1 MTRRDS
7 AMTKREGAMA
17 LRLFENAVDSPV
29 QTISGEVWDEIEAV
43 ITPYGKLYKSPSSEA
58 DFSIKIPSR
67 KSLNRQTLDARRS
80 LFSGKRQADDSLEV
94 ESPATKKLRNSSV
107 LPDSN
112 DIIEAV
118 ERLESRELVADGTRC
133 YTLPTIPGKHSDL
146 KSISPETMADI
157 VEGHYT
163 EQLGKVTIVDCRY
176 PYEFEGGH
184 IRGAVNLYTKDAV
197 NTLLQEKSEQPRV
210 LIFHCEFSSER
221 GPEMYR
227 FLRSQDR
234 ELNKHRYPHL
244 NFPEIYL
251 PDGGY
256 KAFFSTHNDLCDPIS
271 YKPMLHED
279 HAADLRH
286 FRVKSKSWTA
296 GEKQKTSRRQRSRLA
311 CLNIDF

>member
-1 MTRRDS
+1 MSFR
-7 AMTKREGAMA
+7 
-17 LRLFENAVDSPV
+17 LRLFENAEDSPV
-29 QTISGEVWDEIEAV
+29 QTTSGEAWDEIEAV
-43 ITPYGKLYKSPSSEA
+43 ITPYGKFHQSVDSGA
-58 DFSIKIPSR
+58 DLSIKIPPR
-67 KSLNRQTLDARRS
+67 KSSEHQTLDARRS
-80 LFSGKRQADDSLEV
+80 LFSGKRPADDNLEV
-94 ESPATKKLRNSSV
+94 ESPATKKLRDISV

-118 ERLESRELVADGTRC
+118 ERLESLELVADGTRC

-146 KSISPETMADI
+146 MSISPETMADI
-157 VEGHYT
+157 VEGRYKK
-163 EQLGKVTIVDCRY
+163 LGEVTIVDCRY

-197 NTLLQEKSEQPRV
+197 NTLLQETSTSEKPRV

-221 GPEMYR
+221 GPKMYR

-234 ELNKHRYPHL
+234 ELNKHRYPNL
-244 NFPEIYL
+244 NYPEIYL
-251 PDGGY
+251 LDRGY
-256 KAFFSTHNDLCDPIS
+256 KAFFTAHKDLCDPIS

>member
-1 MTRRDS
+1 MH
-7 AMTKREGAMA
+7 
-17 LRLFENAVDSPV
+17 LQF
-29 QTISGEVWDEIEAV
+29 
-43 ITPYGKLYKSPSSEA
+43 
-58 DFSIKIPSR
+58 F
-67 KSLNRQTLDARRS
+67 S
-80 LFSGKRQADDSLEV
+80 LFS
-94 ESPATKKLRNSSV
+94 V
-107 LPDSN
+107 LQYCFLFMVSN

-118 ERLESRELVADGTRC
+118 ERLESRELVADGARC

-146 KSISPETMADI
+146 KSIAPETMADI
-157 VEGHYT
+157 VEGRYT
-163 EQLGKVTIVDCRY
+163 EKLGKVAIVDCRY

-184 IRGAVNLYTKDAV
+184 IRGAVNMYTKDAV
-197 NTLLQEKSEQPRV
+197 NTLLQETSTSEKPRV

-221 GPEMYR
+221 GPKMYR

-234 ELNKHRYPHL
+234 VLNKHRYPHL
-244 NFPEIYL
+244 IFPEIYL
-251 PDGGY
+251 LDGGY
-256 KAFFSTHNDLCDPIS
+256 KAFFSTHKDLCVPIS